1 MAITKKDVEYIANL
15 ARLGLTDQEIG
26 HFQGQLEG
34 ILEYIDQ
41 LKKVDVSGVA
51 ATAHV
56 LDLKNVYRQDVIQP
70 SLDPEKAL
78 RIAPAAR
85 GNFYKVPRVIE

>member
-1 MAITKKDVEYIANL
+1 MAISREEVRYIANL
-15 ARLGLTDQEIG
+15 ARIGLTEEEVA

-41 LKKVDVSGVA
+41 LKKVDISKTN

-56 LDLKNVYRQDVIQP
+56 LDLKNVYRPDVVRP
-70 SLDPEKAL
+70 SLSSEKIL
-78 RIAPAAR
+78 KGAPSR
-85 GNFYKVPRVIE
+85 EGNFFKVPKVIE